1 MKIRPFLS
9 HKRENAK
16 DVGLLKGSL
25 KLYGAGGWRD
35 TDDLRLGA
43 STGEEIRQVIFEETG
58 GFVWWGT
65 DKALGSKVINGLEI
79 PAALERAA
87 AEPGYP
93 LVPVFVD
100 VAPSEAGK
108 KLTRRIGKEKT
119 KEFMDRNGLP
129 RRPRERLDPIR
140 VRVAR
145 RYVRDA
151 TASLSEGQIS
161 VAFRALSEPSGEHDL
176 TFDWRAVLDARA
188 RLLEEGSL
196 PVLLDALA
204 NAREAFQARERS
216 PELSL
221 DSDLPLPL
229 AFLVGYEWRGTTRLR
244 LRIGQRTGATFSW
257 IEHAGP
263 LGEEPVP
270 EPRRLDGNGPAVLA
284 VSCGDSLETAALTY
298 ASEVRAS
305 ELVLLHV
312 PGLLGSDGLRALA
325 RAATGQ
331 LRKLNERARDKH
343 MLIRGP
349 GALAMMCGA
358 EANAAGPVTLPFWDG
373 SKYVSPIVA
382 GG

>member
-16 DVGLLKGSL
+16 DVGLLKDGL
-25 KLYGAGGWRD
+25 KLYGAGGWKD

-119 KEFMDRNGLP
+119 KKFMDRNGVP
-129 RRPRERLDPIR
+129 RERRERLDLLR

-151 TASLSEGQIS
+151 TALLPQGEIS

-188 RLLEEGSL
+188 RLLEEESL

-216 PELSL
+216 PKVSL

-244 LRIGQRTGATFSW
+244 LRIGQRTGASFSW
-257 IEHAGP
+257 IEHDGP
-263 LGEEPVP
+263 LSEEPVP
-270 EPRRLDGNGPAVLA
+270 DPRCLDGNGPAVLA
-284 VSCGDSLETAALTY
+284 VSCGDPLETAALTY
-298 ASEVRAS
+298 ASGIHAS
-305 ELVLLHV
+305 EIVLLHV
-312 PGLLGSDGLRALA
+312 PGLLDGDGLRALA
-325 RAATGQ
+325 RAAARQ
-331 LRKLNERARDKH
+331 LRRLNDRAVDKH
-343 MLIRGP
+343 MLVQGP

-358 EANAAGPVTLPFWDG
+358 EANATGRVTLPFWDG
-373 SKYVSPIVA
+373 LKYVSPIVV